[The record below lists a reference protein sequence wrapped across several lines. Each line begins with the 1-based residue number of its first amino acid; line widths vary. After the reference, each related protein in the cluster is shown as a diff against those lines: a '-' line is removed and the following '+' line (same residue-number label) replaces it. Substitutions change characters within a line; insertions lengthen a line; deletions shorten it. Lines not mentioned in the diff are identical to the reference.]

1 MHLFSKWKIK
11 TILLSAGIVLIL
23 GPSFL
28 LRNRAVEAAPATAP
42 EASSLYTAFLNP
54 PREYSVTPYWWWNGK
69 LDGKELARQ
78 IDEMVAHHVYSCIM
92 FPFMGLQTPYL
103 SDAWFEAMGA
113 ALAEARKQNFTLNFD
128 DEYEWPNGA
137 ARDVWSPWSED
148 TKYLQSRT
156 LKENLDYAM
165 KSLAYIEKDAWGGKP
180 LVIDKVPD
188 SAVRIAVATQWK
200 YAEWQPGQDFLTAA
214 TYGKVP
220 LDKPELDPNSL
231 VDVSGSLQGGTFSWT
246 PPGKGRW
253 KVMVFYVTQSSSE
266 GQYIDVL
273 SDDAMRTFIRL
284 VYDEYY
290 RRFPSYFGSTI
301 KFIVSDGE
309 GSYGYSIAWTPKLFD
324 LFQSRHGY
332 DLRKF
337 LPLLVYEGGTQG
349 TKIRCDY
356 MDTVTQLYA
365 RNNAGLITEWC
376 EKRGVG
382 HVSSLWED
390 PLHATE
396 YQGNLMEVM
405 RHGSFPETD
414 GLWDRGRDPRDYKE
428 SGSVAHFKGTRYA
441 VENSAIL
448 GGESYLSPEKIRV
461 DTNGFAAWGLN
472 LFIPHAFDYE
482 PKKITYYPSWFYQ
495 QPWWKDFTFYADY
508 VRRVSYM
515 NAEGRHVAPVVIFEP
530 VESVWA
536 DMDPVFD
543 SRQVAQGKDW
553 GNDVDVMDRDYAA
566 LIRQLTG
573 HQIDSDVMDSYYLQQ
588 AGIKGSELTEGNE
601 SFRVLVLPP
610 TPTLPIASM
619 KKIEQ
624 FYDAGGT
631 VFALRWIPNNSP
643 ENGKDDRELQQSA
656 QRVFGTGSLTAE
668 YTLNTNGHGGKAYF
682 VRDSV
687 PLLVQLLEESIPRD
701 VKVLEGSAAH
711 FYVLHRQKL
720 GQDFYW
726 VVNDSAE
733 PRRLTV
739 QLAVSGVPERWDA
752 LTGDRS
758 PLFYRHTPSGTEVTL
773 SFGPWDAFYVVF
785 SPGGESPQTAQMV
798 RSDFENL
805 AVLSHDADGV
815 KVSAD
820 GPATRQNYQ
829 VELRDDQHSYRGEFN
844 LAGELPT
851 AVSLDGSWQFHPDAH
866 TIPMYYAATRFD
878 AENKGE
884 AAGWGKPGFSATDWK
899 QQWLSPEDYT
909 VRNWYTI
916 GPFPNTWGKGF
927 NEVFPPE
934 KEQALESVYRVA
946 GLEEGGLSWDFW
958 IYGSAA
964 KEQRWQ
970 LYSSTDYFVDL
981 HTVIS
986 GDFQHHSSGWDP
998 SMGPVAYAFTYV
1010 YSPDRRP
1017 AQIRV
1022 TAKNVKVWVNGEKV
1036 VSRYTDLYYMDMRD
1050 YWGVKGDCVLKP
1062 GWNAVLVKIAG
1073 NLKFMFRIA
1082 NPNGSVMPDII
1093 DSPTKSLPSAEA
1105 TRVLKAGMRWYRMD
1119 VPPGAVGMSRVDLPQ
1134 GSQVFLNGRPLSA
1147 QGTEWRFSSLRETG
1161 NVVAIRI
1168 PADHYL
1174 TDPVNFLSGTAP
1186 FQLAVWAKT
1195 GLRFYSGSAS
1205 YERQV
1210 TLSPSYFGENKRIM
1224 LDCGKVGVVADVW
1237 VNNKFVG
1244 TKVWEPYRFD
1254 LTPFAHPGTNDLK
1267 IVVTNTMSNG
1277 TDVGERFPLLNNIDV
1292 DGLVGPVKIT
1302 PEVHVELNCARQ

>member
-1 MHLFSKWKIK
+1 MLVAVCTVF
-11 TILLSAGIVLIL
+11 VLGQIFFARH
-23 GPSFL
+23 S
-28 LRNRAVEAAPATAP
+28 AVEAAPKTAAGP
-42 EASSLYTAFLNP
+42 PSLYANFVDP

-137 ARDVWSPWSED
+137 ARDIWSPWSED

-165 KSLAYIEKDAWGGKP
+165 KSLAYVEKDAWGGKP
-180 LVIDKVPD
+180 LQIDNVPN
-188 SAVRIAVATQWK
+188 SAVRVAIASQWK
-200 YAEWQPGQDFLTAA
+200 YAEWQPGQDFLTAQ

-220 LDKPELDPNSL
+220 LDQPDLDPNSL
-231 VDVSGSLQGGTFSWT
+231 VDVSSSLQGGSFSWT
-246 PPGKGRW
+246 PPGEGRW
-253 KVMVFYVTQSSSE
+253 KVMVFYVAQSSSQ

-273 SDDAMRTFIRL
+273 SDDAMRAFIRL
-284 VYDEYY
+284 VYEEYY
-290 RRFPSYFGSTI
+290 KRFPSYFGTTI

-337 LPLLVYEGGTQG
+337 LPLLVYDGGTQG

-365 RNNAGLITEWC
+365 QNNAGLITEWC

-390 PLHATE
+390 PLHADE
-396 YQGNLMEVM
+396 YQGSLMEVM
-405 RHGSFPETD
+405 RHASFPETD
-414 GLWDRGRDPRDYKE
+414 GLWNRGRDPRDYKE

-441 VENSAIL
+441 IENSAIL
-448 GGESYLSPEKIRV
+448 GGESYLSPEKVRV
-461 DTNGFAAWGLN
+461 DTNTFAAWGLN
-472 LFIPHAFDYE
+472 LFIPHAFDYD
-482 PKKITYYPSWFYQ
+482 PRKITYYPSWFYQ
-495 QPWWKDFTFYADY
+495 QPWWKDFSFYADY

-515 NAEGRHVAPVVIFEP
+515 NAEGRHIAPVVIFNP

-536 DMDPVFD
+536 NMDPVFD
-543 SRQVAQGKDW
+543 SRQVAQGNHW
-553 GNDVDVMDRDYAA
+553 GNDVDVIDRDYAD

-588 AGIKGSELTEGNE
+588 AGIKDSQLTEGNE

-610 TPTLPIASM
+610 TPTLPIAAM

-643 ENGKDDRELQQSA
+643 DFGKNDREIQQSA
-656 QRVFGTGSLTAE
+656 QRVFGSGNLTAE

-687 PLLVQLLEESIPRD
+687 PLLIHLLEESIPRD
-701 VKVLEGSAAH
+701 VKVLEGSGDH

-726 VVNDSAE
+726 VVNDSDE

-739 QLAVSGVPERWDA
+739 QLSAPGVPERWDA

-758 PLFYRHTPSGTEVTL
+758 PLFYRNTPSGTEVTL
-773 SFGPWDAFYVVF
+773 SFGPWDAFYVAF
-785 SPGGESPQTAQMV
+785 TPGSEFPQSAQIV
-798 RSDFENL
+798 HSDFEKL

-815 KVSAD
+815 KVSAE
-820 GPATRQNYQ
+820 GPLTRQNYQ
-829 VELRDDQHSYRGEFN
+829 VELKDDQHSYRGEVN
-844 LAGELPT
+844 LTGELPT
-851 AVSLDGSWQFHPDAH
+851 PFSLDGSWHFHPEAH
-866 TIPMYYAATRFD
+866 TVPMYYAATRFD

-884 AAGWGKPGFSATDWK
+884 AAGWGKSDFAATDWK

-909 VRNWYTI
+909 VRQWYAI
-916 GPFPNTWGKGF
+916 GPFPNTWGRGF
-927 NEVFPPE
+927 NDVFPPE
-934 KEQALESVYRVA
+934 KEQVLQSVYQISE
-946 GLEEGGLSWDFW
+946 LQEGGLNWDFW
-958 IYGSAA
+958 IYGSTA

-970 LYSSTDYFVDL
+970 LYSSADYFSDL
-981 HTVIS
+981 HTIIS
-986 GDFQHHSSGWDP
+986 GEFQHHSSGWDP
-998 SMGPVAYAFTYV
+998 SMGPVAYALTYV

-1017 AQIRV
+1017 AQIHV

-1036 VSRYTDLYYMDMRD
+1036 VSRYTDLYYMDMRE
-1050 YWGVKGDCVLKP
+1050 YWGVKGDCVLQP
-1062 GWNAVLVKIAG
+1062 GWNKVLLKIAG

-1093 DSPTKSLPSAEA
+1093 DSPTKTLPSPEA
-1105 TRVLKAGMRWYRMD
+1105 TREIKAGMRWYRLD
-1119 VPPGAVGMSRVDLPQ
+1119 VPPGAVGMNRVDLPP
-1134 GSQVFLNGRPLSA
+1134 GSRVFLNGQALST
-1147 QGTEWRFSSLRETG
+1147 QGPEWRFSSLRETG
-1161 NVVAIRI
+1161 NVVAMKI
-1168 PADHYL
+1168 PAGHDL
-1174 TDPVNFLSGTAP
+1174 TDPVLFIPGTTP

-1195 GLRFYSGSAS
+1195 ALRFYSGSAS

-1210 TLSPSYFGENKRIM
+1210 TLPASYFGENKQII

-1237 VNNKFVG
+1237 INNKFVG
-1244 TKVWEPYRFD
+1244 TKVWQPYRFD
-1254 LTPFAHPGTNDLK
+1254 LTKFAHPGTNDLK

-1277 TDVGERFPLLNNIDV
+1277 TDVGERFSLLGNIDI

-1302 PEVHVELNCARQ
+1302 PEVHAELNCARQ